1 MFKLLLLALFIFL
14 TSCTTNVSD
23 EDAFGMVDVDQN
35 YTEKDIVFFSEVIK
49 DSKKM
54 PEGYIV
60 SFLRPKSG
68 DSLDTVTVTTSST
81 DMLFMKEESFDYFG
95 MKNSEGCTSNFS
107 LSFYVNLDLDEYD
120 IASENR
126 DTIFLNYGK
135 YKLMDYIPYQE
146 IPTINKSLLKKT
158 FSVIDRE
165 KNHLSSDTIISS
177 YTLEARN
184 FLDGVEFKEYFFEY
198 EVNLPYE
205 QPCQA
210 IITRYPEPLKER
222 KMYYLNNTGKTTL
235 PKDTTVNWTLVYTD
249 QYGRSDSLEINTLF
263 K

>member
-1 MFKLLLLALFIFL
+1 MFKLLLFALFIFL

-35 YTEKDIVFFSEVIK
+35 YTEKDIFFLELDALK
-49 DSKKM
+49 DSEKM

-60 SFLRPKSG
+60 SFLKPKSG

-81 DMLFMKEESFDYFG
+81 DMLFIKEESFYYVG
-95 MKNSEGCTSNFS
+95 MKNSEGCMSY
-107 LSFYVNLDLDEYD
+107 YVDLDLDEYD
-120 IASENR
+120 MASENR

-146 IPTINKSLLKKT
+146 IPTINKNLLKKT
-158 FSVIDRE
+158 FSVIDRK

-184 FLDGVEFKEYFFEY
+184 FLDGVEFEEYFEY
-198 EVNLPYE
+198 LGDYSVKWDE
-205 QPCQA
+205 PCQN
-210 IITRYPEPLKER
+210 IVTLYPEPLKER
-222 KMYYLNNTGKTTL
+222 KMYYLKNTGGITL
-235 PKDTTVNWTLVYTD
+235 PKDTTINWTLVYTD
-249 QYGRSDSLEINTLF
+249 QYGRSDSLEMKTLF
-263 K
+263 E

>member
-1 MFKLLLLALFIFL
+1 MFKLLLFALFIFL

-35 YTEKDIVFFSEVIK
+35 YTEKDIFSLELDALK
-49 DSKKM
+49 DSEKM

-60 SFLRPKSG
+60 SFLKPKSG

-81 DMLFMKEESFDYFG
+81 DMLFIKEESFYYVG
-95 MKNSEGCTSNFS
+95 MKNSEGCMSY
-107 LSFYVNLDLDEYD
+107 YVDLDLDEYD
-120 IASENR
+120 MASENR

-146 IPTINKSLLKKT
+146 IPTINKNLLKKT
-158 FSVIDRE
+158 FSVIDRK

-184 FLDGVEFKEYFFEY
+184 FLDGVEFEEYFEY
-198 EVNLPYE
+198 LGDYSVKWDES
-205 QPCQA
+205 CQN
-210 IITRYPEPLKER
+210 IVTVYPEPLKGR
-222 KMYYLNNTGKTTL
+222 KMYYLSKLEELSL
-235 PKDTTVNWTLVYTD
+235 PKDTTINWTLVYTD
-249 QYGRSDSLEINTLF
+249 QYGRSDSLEIKTF
-263 K
+263 FE

>member
-14 TSCTTNVSD
+14 TSCTTNVFN

-35 YTEKDIVFFSEVIK
+35 YTEKGLLDLDALK
-49 DSKKM
+49 DSEKM

-60 SFLRPKSG
+60 SFLKPKLG

-81 DMLFMKEESFDYFG
+81 DKLFMKEESFYYVG
-95 MKNSEGCTSNFS
+95 MKYSEECISNFDS
-107 LSFYVNLDLDEYD
+107 LDLDEYD
-120 IASENR
+120 TASENR

-158 FSVIDRE
+158 FSVIDRK

-184 FLDGVEFKEYFFEY
+184 FLDGVEFEEYFEY
-198 EVNLPYE
+198 LGDYSVKWDE
-205 QPCQA
+205 PCQN
-210 IITRYPEPLKER
+210 IVTVYPEPLKGR
-222 KMYYLNNTGKTTL
+222 KMYYLSKLEELSL
-235 PKDTTVNWTLVYTD
+235 PKDTTINWTLVYTD
-249 QYGRSDSLEINTLF
+249 QYGRSDSLEIKTF
-263 K
+263 FE

>member
-60 SFLRPKSG
+60 SFLKPKSG

-81 DMLFMKEESFDYFG
+81 DMLFIKEESFYYVG
-95 MKNSEGCTSNFS
+95 MKNSEGCMSY
-107 LSFYVNLDLDEYD
+107 YVDLDLDEYD
-120 IASENR
+120 MASENR

-146 IPTINKSLLKKT
+146 IPTINKNLLKKT
-158 FSVIDRE
+158 FSVIDRK

-184 FLDGVEFKEYFFEY
+184 FLDGVEFEEYFEY
-198 EVNLPYE
+198 LGDYSVKWDES
-205 QPCQA
+205 CQN
-210 IITRYPEPLKER
+210 IVTVYPEPLKGR
-222 KMYYLNNTGKTTL
+222 KMYYLSKLEELSL
-235 PKDTTVNWTLVYTD
+235 PKDTTINWTLVYTD
-249 QYGRSDSLEINTLF
+249 QYGRSDSLEIKTF
-263 K
+263 FE

>member
-1 MFKLLLLALFIFL
+1 MFKLLLFALFIFL

-35 YTEKDIVFFSEVIK
+35 YTEKGFLDIDALK
-49 DSKKM
+49 DSEKM

-60 SFLRPKSG
+60 SFLKPKSG

-81 DMLFMKEESFDYFG
+81 DMLFIKEESFYYVG
-95 MKNSEGCTSNFS
+95 MKNSEGCMSY
-107 LSFYVNLDLDEYD
+107 YVDLDLDEYD
-120 IASENR
+120 MASENR

-184 FLDGVEFKEYFFEY
+184 FLDGVEFEEYVEY
-198 EVNLPYE
+198 LGDYSVKWDE
-205 QPCQA
+205 PCQT
-210 IITRYPEPLKER
+210 IITLYPEPLKER
-222 KMYYLNNTGKTTL
+222 KMYYLSKLEELSL
-235 PKDTTVNWTLVYTD
+235 PKDTTINWTLVYTD
-249 QYGRSDSLEINTLF
+249 QYGRSDSLEIKTF
-263 K
+263 FE

>member
-1 MFKLLLLALFIFL
+1 MFKLLLFALFIFL

-35 YTEKDIVFFSEVIK
+35 YTEKDIFSLELDALK
-49 DSKKM
+49 DSEKM

-60 SFLRPKSG
+60 SFLKPKLG

-81 DMLFMKEESFDYFG
+81 DMLFIKEESFYYVG
-95 MKNSEGCTSNFS
+95 MKNSEGCMSY
-107 LSFYVNLDLDEYD
+107 YVDLDLDEYD
-120 IASENR
+120 MASENR

-158 FSVIDRE
+158 FSVIDRK

-184 FLDGVEFKEYFFEY
+184 FLDGVEFEEYY
-198 EVNLPYE
+198 ERLVDLSYNIMDVEP
-205 QPCQA
+205 PCQT
-210 IITRYPEPLKER
+210 IITLYPEPLKER
-222 KMYYLNNTGKTTL
+222 KMYYLKNTGGITL
-235 PKDTTVNWTLVYTD
+235 PKDTTINWTLVYTD
-249 QYGRSDSLEINTLF
+249 QYGRSDSLEMKTLF

>member
-1 MFKLLLLALFIFL
+1 MFKLLLFALFIFL

-35 YTEKDIVFFSEVIK
+35 YTEKGFLDIDALK
-49 DSKKM
+49 DSEKM

-60 SFLRPKSG
+60 SFLKPKSG

-81 DMLFMKEESFDYFG
+81 DMLFIKEESFYYVG
-95 MKNSEGCTSNFS
+95 MKNSEGCMSY
-107 LSFYVNLDLDEYD
+107 YVDLDLDEYD
-120 IASENR
+120 TASENR

-184 FLDGVEFKEYFFEY
+184 FLDGVEFEEYFEY
-198 EVNLPYE
+198 LGDYSVKWDE
-205 QPCQA
+205 PCQN
-210 IITRYPEPLKER
+210 IVTVYPEPLKGR
-222 KMYYLNNTGKTTL
+222 KMYYLSKLEELSL
-235 PKDTTVNWTLVYTD
+235 PKDTTINWTLVYTD
-249 QYGRSDSLEINTLF
+249 QYGRSDSLEMKTLF

>member
-35 YTEKDIVFFSEVIK
+35 YTEKGFLDIDALK
-49 DSKKM
+49 DSEKM

-60 SFLRPKSG
+60 SFLKPKSG
-68 DSLDTVTVTTSST
+68 ESLDTVTVTTSST
-81 DMLFMKEESFDYFG
+81 DMLFIKEESFYYVG
-95 MKNSEGCTSNFS
+95 MKNSEECISNFDS
-107 LSFYVNLDLDEYD
+107 LNLDEYD
-120 IASENR
+120 MASENR

-184 FLDGVEFKEYFFEY
+184 FLDGVEFEEYY
-198 EVNLPYE
+198 ERLVVYSVKWDE
-205 QPCQA
+205 PCQT
-210 IITRYPEPLKER
+210 IITLYPEPLKER
-222 KMYYLNNTGKTTL
+222 KMYYLKNTGGITL
-235 PKDTTVNWTLVYTD
+235 PKDTTINWTLVYTD
-249 QYGRSDSLEINTLF
+249 QYGRSDALEMKTLF
-263 K
+263 E

>member
-1 MFKLLLLALFIFL
+1 MFKLLLFALFIFL

-81 DMLFMKEESFDYFG
+81 DMLFIKEENFYYVG
-95 MKNSEGCTSNFS
+95 MKNSEGCMSY
-107 LSFYVNLDLDEYD
+107 YVDLDLDEYD
-120 IASENR
+120 TASENR

-146 IPTINKSLLKKT
+146 IPPINKNLLKKT
-158 FSVIDRE
+158 FSVIDR
-165 KNHLSSDTIISS
+165 KKIICRRTPLFLAIHLKPGTSFWGSLQLYALLS
-177 YTLEARN
+177 RN
-184 FLDGVEFKEYFFEY
+184 
-198 EVNLPYE
+198 
-205 QPCQA
+205 
-210 IITRYPEPLKER
+210 T
-222 KMYYLNNTGKTTL
+222 
-235 PKDTTVNWTLVYTD
+235 
-249 QYGRSDSLEINTLF
+249 
-263 K
+263 

>member
-1 MFKLLLLALFIFL
+1 MFKLLLFALFIFL

-35 YTEKDIVFFSEVIK
+35 YTEKDIFFLELDALK
-49 DSKKM
+49 DSEKM

-60 SFLRPKSG
+60 SFLKPKSG

-81 DMLFMKEESFDYFG
+81 DMLFIKEESFYYVG
-95 MKNSEGCTSNFS
+95 MKNSEGCMSY
-107 LSFYVNLDLDEYD
+107 YVDLDLDEYD
-120 IASENR
+120 MASENR

-184 FLDGVEFKEYFFEY
+184 FLDGVEFEEYVEY
-198 EVNLPYE
+198 LGDYSVKWDE
-205 QPCQA
+205 PCQT
-210 IITRYPEPLKER
+210 IITLYPEPLKER
-222 KMYYLNNTGKTTL
+222 KMYYLSKLEELSL
-235 PKDTTVNWTLVYTD
+235 PKDTTINWTLVYTD
-249 QYGRSDSLEINTLF
+249 QYGRSDSLEIKTF
-263 K
+263 FE

>member
-1 MFKLLLLALFIFL
+1 MFKLLPVALFIFL

-23 EDAFGMVDVDQN
+23 EDASRMVDVDQN

-81 DMLFMKEESFDYFG
+81 DMLFIKEESFYYVG
-95 MKNSEGCTSNFS
+95 MKNSEGCMS
-107 LSFYVNLDLDEYD
+107 YDVDLDLDEYD
-120 IASENR
+120 MASENR

-146 IPTINKSLLKKT
+146 IPTINKNLLKKT
-158 FSVIDRE
+158 FSVIDRK

-184 FLDGVEFKEYFFEY
+184 FLDGVEFEEYVEY
-198 EVNLPYE
+198 LGDYSVKWDE
-205 QPCQA
+205 PCQT
-210 IITRYPEPLKER
+210 IITLYPEPLKER
-222 KMYYLNNTGKTTL
+222 KMYYLNNTGGITL
-235 PKDTTVNWTLVYTD
+235 PKDTTINWTLVYTD
-249 QYGRSDSLEINTLF
+249 QYGRSDSLEMKTLF
-263 K
+263 E

>member
-1 MFKLLLLALFIFL
+1 MFKLLPFALFIFL

-35 YTEKDIVFFSEVIK
+35 YTEKGFLDIDALK
-49 DSKKM
+49 DSEKM

-60 SFLRPKSG
+60 SFLKPKSG

-81 DMLFMKEESFDYFG
+81 DKLFMKEESFYYVG
-95 MKNSEGCTSNFS
+95 MKYSEECISNFDS
-107 LSFYVNLDLDEYD
+107 LNLDEYD
-120 IASENR
+120 MASENR

-184 FLDGVEFKEYFFEY
+184 FLDGVEFEEYFEY
-198 EVNLPYE
+198 LGDYSVKWDE
-205 QPCQA
+205 PCQT
-210 IITRYPEPLKER
+210 IITLYPEPLKER
-222 KMYYLNNTGKTTL
+222 KMYYLKNTGGITL
-235 PKDTTVNWTLVYTD
+235 PKDTTINWTLVYTD
-249 QYGRSDSLEINTLF
+249 QYGRSDSLEMKTLF

>member
-1 MFKLLLLALFIFL
+1 MFKLLLFALFIFL

-35 YTEKDIVFFSEVIK
+35 YTEKGFLDLDALK
-49 DSKKM
+49 DSEKM

-60 SFLRPKSG
+60 SFLKPKSG

-81 DMLFMKEESFDYFG
+81 DMLFIKEESFYYVG
-95 MKNSEGCTSNFS
+95 MKNSEGCMSY
-107 LSFYVNLDLDEYD
+107 YVDLDLDEYD
-120 IASENR
+120 MASENR

-146 IPTINKSLLKKT
+146 IPTINKNLLKKT
-158 FSVIDRE
+158 FSVIDRK

-184 FLDGVEFKEYFFEY
+184 FLDGVEFEEYFEY
-198 EVNLPYE
+198 LGDYSVKWDE
-205 QPCQA
+205 PCQN
-210 IITRYPEPLKER
+210 IVTVYPEPLKGR
-222 KMYYLNNTGKTTL
+222 KMYYLSKLEELSL
-235 PKDTTVNWTLVYTD
+235 PKDTTINWTLVYTD
-249 QYGRSDSLEINTLF
+249 QYGRSDSLEIKTF
-263 K
+263 FE

>member
-1 MFKLLLLALFIFL
+1 MFKLLLFALFIFL

-35 YTEKDIVFFSEVIK
+35 YTEKKMFSLELDALK
-49 DSKKM
+49 DSEKM

-60 SFLRPKSG
+60 SFLKPKSG

-81 DMLFMKEESFDYFG
+81 DMLFIKEESFYYVG
-95 MKNSEGCTSNFS
+95 MKNSEGCMSNFDS
-107 LSFYVNLDLDEYD
+107 LDLDEYD
-120 IASENR
+120 TASENR

-184 FLDGVEFKEYFFEY
+184 FLDGVEFKEYY
-198 EVNLPYE
+198 ERLVDLSYNIMDVEP
-205 QPCQA
+205 PCQA

-222 KMYYLNNTGKTTL
+222 KMYYLKNTGGITL
-235 PKDTTVNWTLVYTD
+235 PKDTTINWTLVYTD
-249 QYGRSDSLEINTLF
+249 QYGRSDSLEMKTLF

>member
-1 MFKLLLLALFIFL
+1 MFKLLPFALFIFL

-35 YTEKDIVFFSEVIK
+35 YTEKGFLDLDALK
-49 DSKKM
+49 DSEKM

-60 SFLRPKSG
+60 SFLKPKLG

-81 DMLFMKEESFDYFG
+81 DKLFMKEESFYYVG
-95 MKNSEGCTSNFS
+95 MKYSEECISNFDS
-107 LSFYVNLDLDEYD
+107 LNLDEYD
-120 IASENR
+120 TASENR

-184 FLDGVEFKEYFFEY
+184 FLDGVEFEEYY
-198 EVNLPYE
+198 ERLVDLSYNIMDVEP
-205 QPCQA
+205 PCQT
-210 IITRYPEPLKER
+210 IITLYPEPLKER
-222 KMYYLNNTGKTTL
+222 KMYYLNNTGGITL
-235 PKDTTVNWTLVYTD
+235 PKDTTINWTLVYTD
-249 QYGRSDSLEINTLF
+249 QYGRSDSLEMKTLF